1 MPPIL
6 TLRPP
11 SPPQVL
17 DVCASVTPSYPDLK
31 EVALFLTAPGTLD
44 AQAAL
49 GLYVRCGAAGGGE
62 WAYRGCVHNGH
73 PSEVIP
79 LQVGSGVH
87 TGRGAQQGA
96 GGAAGRFGPG
106 RIVRAGG

>member
-1 MPPIL
+1 M
-6 TLRPP
+6 
-11 SPPQVL
+11 L

-31 EVALFLTAPGTLD
+31 EVALFLTAPGALD

-73 PSEVIP
+73 PSEVMP
-79 LQVGSGVH
+79 LQVGG
-87 TGRGAQQGA
+87 TQDGRPVVRVGAQLDVERLGH
-96 GGAAGRFGPG
+96 GNWP
-106 RIVRAGG
+106 RALSCTSRHR